1 MSDLKKGL
9 EDQIISKGNHE
20 NLRDYL
26 RSKPLDNN
34 LQVQELDTK
43 GENLKTAESFF
54 QLSEKGSQMNAS
66 KQKEDFSENLAFA
79 SKIPKNLRAN
89 IGAESQLKFPK
100 SLVHQDVEENFTIPS
115 KDEFNKEDQQ
125 TSLKEPLFG
134 MNVDALK
141 LSKPLNKAEDN
152 LKQAQDK
159 LKNSQEHL
167 QKTISDLKNTMANSE
182 SVKQENS
189 PDDLNASFGS
199 KEQDLKLEDPFS
211 QDELVFDADKIPVM
225 PTLRDD
231 EVPNRPGAILM
242 HARELLGLSIRE
254 VAEKLQLRVNTVND
268 IEHDRLNQPT
278 AVSFVSVYIGNY
290 ARLVNI
296 DPQTLIDL
304 YLQNVEEN
312 SQKSINKNRTSRRF
326 EVKRSFVYTVIGVLV
341 LAAASGVFYKLLVK
355 DKPAENASGEL
366 VLASSSPKAS
376 AVSGSLT
383 LNDSPEGSVQNIQ
396 TDNVKSIDPNTQMA
410 LAQAKALAQNEAN
423 LEKNSQNMEDNF
435 PDVDIPL
442 TIPEVEVDSGNQF
455 APQKKVN
462 PSEPDFA
469 AIKQEALNK
478 SQNAYKTSS
487 PEQQSEENRAL
498 ENKDSFAKEEVKET
512 KAAAKEVNSEVKED
526 KNEVRLSGNLKDIS
540 SSAFLSGREGLAS
553 MNNVRVSVKGDVA
566 LKITDNRGR
575 VLKQGVFKA
584 GDNISVSGIPPLA
597 IQVSDSAKINIRY
610 MGGKVNVPS
619 SKQVSF
625 TLPTK

>member
-9 EDQIISKGNHE
+9 EDQILSKGDRDD
-20 NLRDYL
+20 LRDYL

-34 LQVQELDTK
+34 LQVQELESK
-43 GENLKTAESFF
+43 GENLKATASFLQF
-54 QLSEKGSQMNAS
+54 SKKGAQTDMP
-66 KQKEDFSENLAFA
+66 KQKEEISEDLAFA

-141 LSKPLNKAEDN
+141 LSKPSNKAEDN

-211 QDELVFDADKIPVM
+211 QDELVVDADKIPVM
-225 PTLRDD
+225 PTLRDE

-312 SQKSINKNRTSRRF
+312 SQKSINKNRTPRRF
-326 EVKRSFVYTVIGVLV
+326 EVKRSFVYTVIGVIV

-423 LEKNSQNMEDNF
+423 LEKNSQIIEDNF
-435 PDVDIPL
+435 PDVDVPL
-442 TIPEVEVDSGNQF
+442 TIPGVEVDSGNQF
-455 APQKKVN
+455 APQKQVN

-469 AIKQEALNK
+469 AIKQAALNDA
-478 SQNAYKTSS
+478 QNADKTSS
-487 PEQQSEENRAL
+487 LEQKLEERKASESKNIIAKENAKEPKEENSA
-498 ENKDSFAKEEVKET
+498 
-512 KAAAKEVNSEVKED
+512 VKED
-526 KNEVRLSGNLKDIS
+526 KNEVSLSSNLKDIS
-540 SSAFLSGREGLAS
+540 SSAFLTGREGLAS
-553 MNNVRVSVKGDVA
+553 MNNVRISVKGDVA

>member
-9 EDQIISKGNHE
+9 EDQILSKGDRDD
-20 NLRDYL
+20 LRDYL

-34 LQVQELDTK
+34 LQVQELESK
-43 GENLKTAESFF
+43 GENLKATASFLQF
-54 QLSEKGSQMNAS
+54 SKKGAQTDMP
-66 KQKEDFSENLAFA
+66 KQKEEISEDLAFA

-89 IGAESQLKFPK
+89 MRVESPLKFPK

-115 KDEFNKEDQQ
+115 KDEFIEENQQ

-134 MNVDALK
+134 MNVDALRF
-141 LSKPLNKAEDN
+141 SKPLNKAENN
-152 LKQAQDK
+152 LKLAQDK

-167 QKTISDLKNTMANSE
+167 QKTIDDLKESMANSE
-182 SVKQENS
+182 SVKQGNS
-189 PDDLNASFGS
+189 PEDLRASYDS
-199 KEQDLKLEDPFS
+199 KEQELKLEEPFS
-211 QDELVFDADKIPVM
+211 QDELVVDADKIPVM
-225 PTLRDD
+225 PTLRDE

-312 SQKSINKNRTSRRF
+312 SQKSINKNRAPRRF
-326 EVKRSFVYTVIGVLV
+326 QIKRSFVYTIIGVIV
-341 LAAASGVFYKLLVK
+341 FVAISGIAYKFLAV
-355 DKPAENASGEL
+355 DKPVENSSGEL
-366 VLASSSPKAS
+366 VLASTNSPKTS
-376 AVSGSLT
+376 ALSGSLT
-383 LNDSPEGSVQNIQ
+383 LNDSAQSNVQNIQ
-396 TDNVKSIDPNTQMA
+396 ADSVQRIDPNTQMA

-423 LEKNSQNMEDNF
+423 LEKNSQIIEDNF
-435 PDVDIPL
+435 SDVDVPL
-442 TIPEVEVDSGNQF
+442 TIPGVEVDSGNQF
-455 APQKKVN
+455 APQKQVSS
-462 PSEPDFA
+462 SEPDFA
-469 AIKQEALNK
+469 AIKQAALNDA
-478 SQNAYKTSS
+478 QNADKTSS
-487 PEQQSEENRAL
+487 LEQKLEERKASESKNIIAKENAKEPKEENSA
-498 ENKDSFAKEEVKET
+498 
-512 KAAAKEVNSEVKED
+512 VKED
-526 KNEVRLSGNLKDIS
+526 KNEVSLSSNLKDIS
-540 SSAFLSGREGLAS
+540 SSAFLTGREGLAS
-553 MNNVRVSVKGDVA
+553 MNNVRISVKGDVA

-597 IQVSDSAKINIRY
+597 IQVSDSTKINIRY
-610 MGGKVNVPS
+610 MGGRVNVPS

>member
-9 EDQIISKGNHE
+9 EDQIISKGHQE
-20 NLRDYL
+20 DLRDYL

-34 LQVQELDTK
+34 LQVQELESE
-43 GENLKTAESFF
+43 GENLKTAASFL
-54 QLSEKGSQMNAS
+54 QLSEKGSQQDAS
-66 KQKEDFSENLAFA
+66 KQKEELSEDLAFA

-89 IGAESQLKFPK
+89 MRVESQLNFPK

-115 KDEFNKEDQQ
+115 KDEFNEENQQ
-125 TSLKEPLFG
+125 NELKEPLFG
-134 MNVDALK
+134 MNVEALK
-141 LSKPLNKAEDN
+141 FSKPLNKTEN
-152 LKQAQDK
+152 SLKQAQDK

-167 QKTISDLKNTMANSE
+167 QKTINDLKNTMANSE
-182 SVKQENS
+182 SAKQGNS
-189 PDDLNASFGS
+189 SEGLGNSYDS
-199 KEQDLKLEDPFS
+199 KEQELKLEDPFS
-211 QDELVFDADKIPVM
+211 QDELVVDADKIPVM
-225 PTLRDD
+225 PILRDD

-254 VAEKLQLRVNTVND
+254 VADKLQLRINTVND

-304 YLQNVEEN
+304 YLQNVEES
-312 SQKSINKNRTSRRF
+312 SQRSMNKNRAPRRF
-326 EVKRSFVYTVIGVLV
+326 EIRRSFAYTLVGVIV
-341 LAAASGVFYKLLVK
+341 LAAVFGGAYKFLAA
-355 DKPAENASGEL
+355 DKPAENSSGEL
-366 VLASSSPKAS
+366 VLASNSPKAS
-376 AVSGSLT
+376 AVSGSLA
-383 LNDSPEGSVQNIQ
+383 LNDSSQDNVQNMQ
-396 TDNVKSIDPNTQMA
+396 ADSAERIDPNTQMA

-423 LEKNSQNMEDNF
+423 LEKNSQNIEDDF
-435 PDVDIPL
+435 PDVDEPL
-442 TIPEVEVDSGNQF
+442 TIPGVEVDSGNQF

-462 PSEPDFA
+462 PSEPNFA
-469 AIKQEALNK
+469 AMKQEALNK
-478 SQNAYKTSS
+478 AQDAYKTS
-487 PEQQSEENRAL
+487 PLEPRTEIDNTL
-498 ENKDSFAKEEVKET
+498 ENKDIIAKEKVKET
-512 KAAAKEVNSEVKED
+512 KAEITEDNSAVKED
-526 KNEVRLSGNLKDIS
+526 KTEVSLSSNLKDIS
-540 SSAFLSGREGLAS
+540 SNAFLSGREGLAS
-553 MNNVRVSVKGDVA
+553 MNNVSISVKGDVA

-584 GDNISVSGIPPLA
+584 GDNISASGIPPLA

-610 MGGKVNVPS
+610 MGGRVNVPS